1 MKMLNNWLLFVFLVW
16 DEFLKHTYIF
26 CPRRLIHILC
36 FVGITNIPCRGQ
48 MINVFM
54 SPLGRIFWAISTQ
67 ESARAKFE
75 EWDRLEPTFFN
86 FSLFLVFANIPL
98 THFLVCLSLPLM
110 SRQLSSP
117 HLFRRFVSLFLFIK
131 NYFRTYSRLILKQ
144 SRQSSV
150 N

>member
-1 MKMLNNWLLFVFLVW
+1 MLKNWSLFVFVVW
-16 DEFLKHTYIF
+16 DKFHKHTYIF
-26 CPRRLIHILC
+26 CPSRANSTYLVFWTYYKYPLQRTNDKC
-36 FVGITNIPCRGQ
+36 FL
-48 MINVFM
+48 

-86 FSLFLVFANIPL
+86 FSLFLVFANVPL
-98 THFLVCLSLPLM
+98 SHFLACLSLRLA
-110 SRQLSSP
+110 SRQFCSP
-117 HLFRRFVSLFLFIK
+117 HLFRRFVSHFFFIR

-144 SRQSSV
+144 SHQSSV